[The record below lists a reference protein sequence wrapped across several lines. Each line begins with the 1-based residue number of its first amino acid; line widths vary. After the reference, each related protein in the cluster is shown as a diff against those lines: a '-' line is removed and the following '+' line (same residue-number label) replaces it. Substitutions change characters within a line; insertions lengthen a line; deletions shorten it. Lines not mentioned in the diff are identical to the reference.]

1 MDIGKF
7 KASRTRLL
15 LWVLIPPFLIAGIG
29 LTSYALNQQ
38 SEWVLERT
46 RVLAEMLPRVV
57 VAQQSASSLIESFNA
72 SEAGS
77 IKTEDELI
85 SFLQNS
91 ANNATFMVDS
101 LKVERKVSSASKN
114 IPVLT
119 ASVRGSG
126 TIGAVQSFMGDVTTG
141 QQLLSETSLQI
152 SPGGTSASGEG
163 SCRADITFELILF
176 NHIKPGRGV

>member
-15 LWVLIPPFLIAGIG
+15 LWVLIPPVLISGIG
-29 LTSYALNQQ
+29 LTSFALNKQ

-46 RVLAEMLPRVV
+46 KVLSETLPKIVAAQRHAET
-57 VAQQSASSLIESFNA
+57 LIETFNT

-85 SFLQNS
+85 SFLQTA
-91 ANNATFMVDS
+91 ANHAGFMVDS
-101 LKVERKVSSASKN
+101 LKVERKFSAISKN
-114 IPVLT
+114 IPMLT

-126 TIGAVQSFMGDVTTG
+126 TIIAVEAFLGDVTVR

-152 SPGGTSASGEG
+152 SQVGKSRGEEF
-163 SCRADITFELILF
+163 CRANITFELILF
-176 NHIKPGRGV
+176 NHAKPGGGV